1 MQYTVITVSA
11 SILGDPVEQADV
23 DRYNA
28 LVDEELA
35 NAGLDDLYSV
45 SVSLGSGHADTIVE
59 ARHDPELAEALE
71 VAWERFCAGESANA

>member
-11 SILGDPVEQADV
+11 SILGDPVEQEDV

-28 LVDEELA
+28 LVEEDLV
-35 NAGLDDLYSV
+35 NAGLDNLYSV
-45 SVSLGSGHADTIVE
+45 CASLGSGHADTIVE
-59 ARHDPELAEALE
+59 AWHDPELAEALK

>member
-11 SILGDPVEQADV
+11 SILGDPVEQEDV

-28 LVDEELA
+28 LVEEELA
-35 NAGLDDLYSV
+35 NAGLDDLYDV
-45 SVSLGSGHADTIVE
+45 SVSLGSGYDDTIVE
-59 ARHDPELAEALE
+59 ARNDPELAEALE